1 MIVKTVKYKGFD
13 GEDIEE
19 TIRLHLTKAEFLNL
33 DLKYSDYGGLI
44 NYLRK
49 LLTDVKDG
57 DSYMRPMVTML
68 QTLILAAYGKKT
80 DDGRFVKKV
89 NGTLLA
95 DEFETS
101 EAYSQLLIHLLSE
114 EGLDEIEPLIMG
126 IIPSDGVDPK
136 ELQAK
141 KEQINAALSL
151 V

>member
-68 QTLILAAYGKKT
+68 QTLILAAYGKKM

-141 KEQINAALSL
+141 KEQMSAALNL
-151 V
+151 A

>member
-141 KEQINAALSL
+141 KDQMSAALNL
-151 V
+151 A

>member
-141 KEQINAALSL
+141 KEQINAALNL
-151 V
+151 A

>member
-13 GEDIEE
+13 GEDIKE

-141 KEQINAALSL
+141 KEQINAALNL
-151 V
+151 A

>member
-141 KEQINAALSL
+141 KEQISAALNL
-151 V
+151 A